1 MIEVDAA
8 IDKRFFIRRLLGTGS
23 FGVVYEA
30 FDALRHRDVA
40 LKTLPH
46 ADSATVSR
54 FKREFRSLSELRHP
68 NLASLYELLVINDE
82 WTLTMELIRGTD
94 LLEHLSFA
102 EIQSTFLDPTSTEPF
117 DPDARVSIRRRTPK
131 EGRLSAVY
139 LQHVRETFRQLAEA
153 IAFLHANGVVH
164 RDVKPSNVM
173 ITPQGRVVL
182 LDFGLAMDG
191 RSDSSIDADLI
202 VGTPGYM
209 SPEQISMAKPAPPS
223 DWYSFG
229 VMLYQALTGRRL
241 FSGANAGEI
250 LDQQMRA
257 TPIPARDVQPGLPEE
272 LCALAD
278 RCLDRDPSQRPPAG
292 EILETFGSSLV
303 RARGDVREHERP
315 AELIGRGR
323 EVRTLVRLITEFL
336 GVPRSSSVPRVG
348 TPRHSEEPEAL
359 RGTPH
364 SGIVLLHGAPGVGKS
379 VLADRVLDE
388 IRSTT
393 NALIL
398 GGRCHGWES
407 LPFNA
412 IDAIVDSVAR
422 QVRTEPSAAIDTL
435 MNHSVA
441 MTGLF
446 PTLAF
451 PSSAASNEDETVL
464 MPPTQTQLLTRA
476 SAELHSLLT
485 MLADGRPVVL
495 FLDDAQWGDYQ
506 SAEVF
511 LRLLDP
517 SRSLPLVLILCYS
530 TDDWR
535 TSLLL
540 QALLSSPIRRHEVRV
555 EPLSAALTEKLV
567 RRDLPDASKSLRSV
581 IVEQADGNPGL
592 LGQLMHHVANDATA
606 EPLLSHAVEARLSAL
621 STSAQRIFSLLR
633 DENGPMAEDEV
644 TRRLELF
651 ESDEP
656 LRTLTRARLVR
667 LRRTGDLFELD
678 LYHPRLRLG

>member
-1 MIEVDAA
+1 MIEVQPL
-8 IDKRFFIRRLLGTGS
+8 IEKRFHIRRLLGTGS

-30 FDALRHRDVA
+30 FDGLRNRDIA

-46 ADSATVSR
+46 ADGATVAR
-54 FKREFRSLSELRHP
+54 FKREFRSLAELRHP
-68 NLASLYELLVINDE
+68 NLASLYELLVVNDE

-102 EIQSTFLDPTSTEPF
+102 EIQSAFLDPAESAETF
-117 DPDARVSIRRRTPK
+117 DPDARISLRRRPAK

-139 LQHVRETFRQLAEA
+139 LQHVRETFRQLAEG

-182 LDFGLAMDG
+182 LDFGLAIDG
-191 RSDSSIDADLI
+191 RSDSSIDEDLI

-209 SPEQISMAKPAPPS
+209 SPEQIAMAKPAPAS

-229 VMLYQALTGRRL
+229 VMLYQALTGHRL
-241 FSGANAGEI
+241 FSGSNAGEI
-250 LDQQMRA
+250 LDHQLRA
-257 TPIPARDVQPGLPEE
+257 TPIPASSVLPGLPED

-278 RCLDRDPSQRPPAG
+278 RCLERDPEQRPAAG
-292 EILETFGSSLV
+292 EILATLGSNLV
-303 RARGDVREHERP
+303 QARGDVRTHQRP
-315 AELIGRGR
+315 ADLIGRGR
-323 EVRTLVRLITEFL
+323 EVRTLVRSVTTLMTE
-336 GVPRSSSVPRVG
+336 G
-348 TPRHSEEPEAL
+348 
-359 RGTPH
+359 
-364 SGIVLLHGAPGVGKS
+364 SGMLLLHGAPGVGKS
-379 VLADRVLDE
+379 VLADSVLDE
-388 IRSTT
+388 VRSTT
-393 NALIL
+393 NPLIL

-422 QVRTEPSAAIDTL
+422 HVRMQPSAATDEML
-435 MNHSVA
+435 SRCVA
-441 MTGLF
+441 MTALF

-451 PSSAASNEDETVL
+451 PATAASNEDETVML
-464 MPPTQTQLLTRA
+464 PPTPSQLLARA
-476 SAELHSLLT
+476 ASELQSLLT
-485 MLADGRPVVL
+485 ALADGRPVVL

-517 SRSLPLVLILCYS
+517 RHSLPLVLILCYS

-540 QALLSSPIRRHEVRV
+540 QALIGSPIRRHEVRV
-555 EPLSAALTEKLV
+555 EPLSAALVEKLAK
-567 RRDLPDASKSLRSV
+567 RDWPQASKSMRALAAQES
-581 IVEQADGNPGL
+581 DGNPGL
-592 LGQLMHHVANDATA
+592 LDHIVRHVAHDASA
-606 EPLLSHAVEARLSAL
+606 EPLLAHAVAARLSDL

-644 TRRLELF
+644 ERRLELF

-678 LYHPRLRLG
+678 LYHPRLRAESRLG